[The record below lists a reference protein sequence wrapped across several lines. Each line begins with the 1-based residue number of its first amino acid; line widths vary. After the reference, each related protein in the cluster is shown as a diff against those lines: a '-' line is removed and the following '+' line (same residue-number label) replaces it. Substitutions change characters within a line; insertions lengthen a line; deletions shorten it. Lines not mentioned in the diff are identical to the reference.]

1 MYVAM
6 FKEKGDKKL
15 QEKGGIKSIEVAS
28 ETIAEDGKT
37 AVVELSMTY
46 GNGETDTDKVDM
58 VLDNG
63 NWKMSMKK

>member
-1 MYVAM
+1 MLLCLKK
-6 FKEKGDKKL
+6 KE
-15 QEKGGIKSIEVAS
+15 GGIKSIEVAS